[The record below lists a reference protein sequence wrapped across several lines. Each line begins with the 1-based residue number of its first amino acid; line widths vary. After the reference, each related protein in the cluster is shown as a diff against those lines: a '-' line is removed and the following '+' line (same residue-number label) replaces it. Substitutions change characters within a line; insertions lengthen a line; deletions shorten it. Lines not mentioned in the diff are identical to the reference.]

1 MRYINSTK
9 TSLYN
14 LFKIINIICITV
26 YFIWYIT
33 PVFRAYFYGTFFNA
47 IIIGLIGVWL
57 LTAILLNPKWIFQWN
72 LHLIIVT
79 IQIIGF
85 IIMALLG
92 IGGGALAYMKIG
104 VSFWF
109 TLYVYHFYASLGWR
123 MVIGRIGT
131 LVLISLFITGI
142 TTLIG
147 LISIPSAAR
156 MLTSSSTLVED
167 NFMLNSKNIGGF
179 DFVYG
184 LIIFIPTL
192 ISFMIFRRTRGKI
205 NLLKLSFLLL
215 IILIFYITLKSS
227 FTIALISLILGIVL
241 GLISKM
247 KPRSII
253 LVIILSC
260 VVYQLLPNETLGGYL
275 NKVAYNLENPYVS
288 ERLHDIGNNLKG
300 VQSTSSHLSNRTIL
314 YDMSFNTF
322 IDHPIT
328 GVGPYYYVSG
338 VGVGYHSQ
346 ILDDLARYGVFGLSF
361 YLLFFYTFYKYI
373 NKQWKKLDFNG
384 NLFVSLLIFLFVSF
398 LNPTFS
404 SQTISIIVFFLLPAL
419 PDIVRYL
426 VESSKMYDSEL
437 A

>member
-14 LFKIINIICITV
+14 LFKIINITCITV

-33 PVFRAYFYGTFFNA
+33 PIFRAYFYGTFFNA

-147 LISIPSAAR
+147 LISIPNASR
-156 MLTSSSTLVED
+156 MLTSSATLIED
-167 NFMLNSKNIGGF
+167 NFILNSKNIGGF

-192 ISFMIFRRTRGKI
+192 ISFILFNKKKGET
-205 NLLKLSFLLL
+205 NLLVLPFLFL
-215 IILIFYITLKSS
+215 IMLTFFITLKSS
-227 FTIALISLILGIVL
+227 FTIALFSLILGGVL
-241 GLISKM
+241 GLISKT
-247 KPRSII
+247 KPQNII
-253 LVIILSC
+253 LVIILTC
-260 VVYQLLPNETLGGYL
+260 LVYQLLPKETLGSYF
-275 NKVAYNLENPYVS
+275 NQVAYNVENPYVS
-288 ERLHDIGNNLKG
+288 ERIQDIGNNLKG
-300 VQSTSSHLSNRTIL
+300 IQSTSSHFTMRATL

-322 IDHPIT
+322 MNHPIT

-338 VGVGYHSQ
+338 VGIGYHSQ
-346 ILDDLARYGVFGLSF
+346 ILDDLARYGVFGMAF
-361 YLLFFYTFYKYI
+361 YSLFFYTFYQYI
-373 NKQWKKLDFNG
+373 NKQWKNLDFNG
-384 NLFVSLLIFLFVSF
+384 NLFVSLLVFLFVSL

-419 PDIVRYL
+419 PDIVRYTR
-426 VESSKMYDSEL
+426 SSSYHL
-437 A
+437 GVV